1 MAIDQALHEDLG
13 DKRISLTSKQWR
25 AFLRNRVA
33 VFSAGVLIVV
43 LLVTLLAPWIAP
55 HCPLEL
61 RLRHRLRPPSSDHL
75 LGTDQVG
82 RDLLSRIIHGARISL
97 GIGLTAVAI
106 AAVLGT
112 SLGMVS
118 GYLKGTG
125 DNIIMRIMDVLLA
138 FPGVLLAIFI
148 ISVLGSGMEN
158 VVVALIIWLIPTF
171 ARLARGQV
179 LSLLERD
186 YIEAARASGCS
197 AIRIL
202 RSHLLVNI
210 LSPLIVFATLTIPSA
225 ILTAAALSFL
235 GLGVSPPTPEWGLLI
250 ATGRIFIREAPHL
263 VLFPG
268 IAIFITAIA
277 FNFVGD
283 ALRDILDPKT
293 FREMSSR

>member
-1 MAIDQALHEDLG
+1 
-13 DKRISLTSKQWR
+13 
-25 AFLRNRVA
+25 
-33 VFSAGVLIVV
+33 
-43 LLVTLLAPWIAP
+43 
-55 HCPLEL
+55 
-61 RLRHRLRPPSSDHL
+61 
-75 LGTDQVG
+75 
-82 RDLLSRIIHGARISL
+82 L